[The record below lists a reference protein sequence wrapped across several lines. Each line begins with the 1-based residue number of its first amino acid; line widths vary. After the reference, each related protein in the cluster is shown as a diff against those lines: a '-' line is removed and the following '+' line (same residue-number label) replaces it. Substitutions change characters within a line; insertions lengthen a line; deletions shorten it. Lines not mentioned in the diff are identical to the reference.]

1 MGYESHFEVPDID
14 DSLLRGV
21 DDLTDL
27 LCPDSHPEDYTNRVR
42 FAHHHQ
48 GKIRVLLFVCASLSR
63 FFLVPTTN
71 GRFSRAILQRGFLVS
86 FSLARTE
93 HLSRRFLASVGRSV
107 VVCTRL
113 HSFEGVEKDPRT
125 FALSKES
132 ERHREEDVIFLS
144 EGVQNPTPIRIRK
157 NQEKEK
163 DGH

>member
-21 DDLTDL
+21 DDLNDL

-63 FFLVPTTN
+63 FFSRSHN
-71 GRFSRAILQRGFLVS
+71 GGRFSRVVILRRRFLAS
-86 FSLARTE
+86 FSLVARRE
-93 HLSRRFLASVGRSV
+93 HLSRRFPASVGRSV
-107 VVCTRL
+107 VACTRL

-125 FALSKES
+125 FALSKER
-132 ERHREEDVIFLS
+132 ERDKGGRDFSIRRS
-144 EGVQNPTPIRIRK
+144 PKPNPNP
-157 NQEKEK
+157 NP
-163 DGH
+163 